1 MLSQDQRSQVDKG
14 LDKEGEAQGKN
25 QWPIFVGEKGLSRV
39 PSWSV
44 LKGTTKKE
52 YEKIFKKSIGGE
64 AEKKETFP
72 FPVRA
77 QVVK

>member
-1 MLSQDQRSQVDKG
+1 M
-14 LDKEGEAQGKN
+14 
-25 QWPIFVGEKGLSRV
+25 GEKGLSRV